1 MKITKSQLRK
11 LIKEE
16 IDAVVSEN
24 EEDRRGPLQKLSSM
38 DHEGYSSRADIDE
51 PDLTDRERM
60 ASVLANTRYII
71 DDETIAALLAIIV
84 AKARKRDQY
93 GPEEM
98 DIYGKVTNDN

>member
-1 MKITKSQLRK
+1 MKITKSQLKK

-38 DHEGYSSRADIDE
+38 DHEGYSKRVDIDE

-60 ASVLANTRYII
+60 ASVLANPNYEMN
-71 DDETIAALLAIIV
+71 DETIAALLAIIV
-84 AKARKRDQY
+84 AKARKTAEY
-93 GPEEM
+93 GPEVM

>member
-1 MKITKSQLRK
+1 MKITKSQLKK

-16 IDAVVSEN
+16 IDTVVSEN
-24 EEDRRGPLQKLSSM
+24 EEDRRGPLQKLSPM

-51 PDLTDRERM
+51 ADPTDRERM
-60 ASVLANTRYII
+60 ASVLANPNYNI

-84 AKARKRDQY
+84 AKARKRTFG